1 MRLCSDQPR
10 KSGETGGAA
19 WTALAAAAVLGCGA
33 AYWVP
38 GWRAAGGWPV
48 PLDDVY
54 IHFGFARS
62 AALGHPLSWIPGNG
76 YSSGGTSLTWP
87 LLLAP
92 AWLLGA
98 RGASLAVVAAAL
110 SCILIF
116 DLCRS
121 LRSLAAAAGAPV
133 LGWLAPAWVL
143 AVPLLDWSWF
153 SGMETALLGAML
165 GRAALAAQRAAHAT
179 PWARATRQWAAGAW
193 CALAVATR
201 PEVAALV
208 APLAVVVAHGAGAA
222 PAVPALL
229 RAGGPT
235 AALLVA
241 QALANRAFTGEWA
254 AAGAVRKLWTEN
266 PYLAPLEVALEVAR
280 NLAVLRAQAFEAA
293 LGGRPWSWAMPLLV
307 LAALLSRRTRA
318 LSLALAIGALGALLL
333 VSLNATARFQNLRY
347 TAPSLILLLAAA
359 SLGAAALWRRGAVG
373 KAAAAMLCAA
383 ALLAP
388 ARWFVVQTR
397 HFARASAN
405 IAGQQVEVARRL
417 AHAEPAY
424 HRVLVGDAGAI
435 PYLSG
440 LSAIDGLGLGGYHGM
455 PFARASVHG
464 VAAVVELLERLP
476 AGERPDVMAL
486 YPSWWP
492 GLADVFGRPV
502 DRVRITDNV
511 ICAAD
516 EKVVYLADW
525 TALETEPER
534 RAGAVDALDIADLVS
549 ERAHD
554 YWPPVPHGGWVVG
567 AERRLAGAPRF
578 DGGRVVPEGR
588 AESFR
593 VESGVESGPAT
604 LVVRTD
610 VDVDVELEV
619 AVVPGDAPASAP
631 ETPGQR
637 LVVPGRDDVAE
648 WREVSVPLARVRGG
662 DRVEVR
668 ARRGAWRSFQ
678 MWLVR

>member
-1 MRLCSDQPR
+1 
-10 KSGETGGAA
+10 
-19 WTALAAAAVLGCGA
+19 
-33 AYWVP
+33 
-38 GWRAAGGWPV
+38 
-48 PLDDVY
+48 
-54 IHFGFARS
+54 
-62 AALGHPLSWIPGNG
+62 
-76 YSSGGTSLTWP
+76 
-87 LLLAP
+87 
-92 AWLLGA
+92 
-98 RGASLAVVAAAL
+98 
-110 SCILIF
+110 
-116 DLCRS
+116 
-121 LRSLAAAAGAPV
+121 
-133 LGWLAPAWVL
+133 
-143 AVPLLDWSWF
+143 
-153 SGMETALLGAML
+153 ML
-165 GRAALAAQRAAHAT
+165 GRAALAAQRAAHAA
-179 PWARATRQWAAGAW
+179 PAVRATRQWAAGAW

-208 APLAVVVAHGAGAA
+208 APLAVMIAHGAGAA
-222 PAVPALL
+222 PVVPALL
-229 RAGGPT
+229 RAGGPS
-235 AALLVA
+235 AALLAV
-241 QALANRAFTGEWA
+241 QALANRALSGEWA

-293 LGGRPWSWAMPLLV
+293 LGGRPWSWALPLLV

-318 LSLALAIGALGALLL
+318 LALALALGALGALLL

-347 TAPSLILLLAAA
+347 TAPSLILLLVAA
-359 SLGAAALWRRGAVG
+359 SLGAAALWRRGSAG
-373 KAAAAMLCAA
+373 KAAAVTLCVA

-388 ARWFVVQTR
+388 ARWFAMQTR

-417 AHAEPAY
+417 ARAEPAFR
-424 HRVLVGDAGAI
+424 RVLVGDAGAI

-440 LSAIDGLGLGGYHGM
+440 LSAIDGLGLGGYRGM

-476 AGERPDVMAL
+476 ADERPDVMAL
-486 YPSWWP
+486 YPSWWV

-502 DRVRITDNV
+502 DRVRIVDNV

-525 TALETEPER
+525 TLLETVPER

-554 YWPPVPHGGWVVG
+554 YLPPVPHGGWVVG
-567 AERRLAGAPRF
+567 AQRRLGGVPRF

-588 AESFR
+588 VESFR
-593 VESGVESGPAT
+593 VQAGVASGPAT

-610 VDVDVELEV
+610 VDAEVELEV
-619 AVVPGDAPASAP
+619 AVVSRDARAAAP
-631 ETPGQR
+631 ETAGQR
-637 LVVPGRDDVAE
+637 VIVPGRVDIAE
-648 WREVSVPLARVRGG
+648 WREVSVPLAGVRGG
-662 DRVEVR
+662 DRLELR

-678 MWLVR
+678 MWVVR